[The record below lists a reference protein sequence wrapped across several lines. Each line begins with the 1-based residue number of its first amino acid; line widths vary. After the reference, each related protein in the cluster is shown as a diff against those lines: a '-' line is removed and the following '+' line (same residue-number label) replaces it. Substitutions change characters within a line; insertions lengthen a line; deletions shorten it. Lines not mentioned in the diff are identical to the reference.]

1 MLCAACPF
9 RLKFVCALILSTR
22 CRVQKLLQVHERNR
36 HSDFILI
43 LVREML
49 KKRQDVKVILM
60 SATISA
66 DTFTS
71 YFNDC
76 ARFHVQG
83 FTFEVKDYYL
93 DAVLKMAGCD
103 DS

>member
-1 MLCAACPF
+1 M
-9 RLKFVCALILSTR
+9 
-22 CRVQKLLQVHERNR
+22 HERNR

-93 DAVLKMAGCD
+93 DAVLKLAGCD
-103 DS
+103 DALACASALCLTP